1 MPAVILYGPPAAGKD
16 TITDALTTM
25 NQSYQLFRRM
35 KVGAGRT
42 DGYRMTTLSGVERLR
57 SMGGMIWETH
67 RYDAL
72 YIIDRMT
79 LVEMLTTCIP
89 VIHLG
94 EAEAVRAVTRSVE
107 TQWVTAWLWCPRGIA
122 AKRISARGTGD
133 TAARMH
139 VWDETG
145 ALPEAHIVINTAE
158 IRPAGAAA
166 TIHHRVQAKLR
177 RRNGTTNPLK
187 LTSSQV
193 TGSTMLSNG

>member
-25 NQSYQLFRRM
+25 NRNYQLFRRL

-42 DGYRMTTLSGVERLR
+42 DGYRMATLPDVERLR
-57 SMGGMIWETH
+57 SMGGLIWETH

-79 LVEMLTTCIP
+79 LVEMVTTCIP
-89 VIHLG
+89 VMHLG

-107 TQWVTAWLWCPRGIA
+107 TQWVTVWLWCPRDIA

-133 TAARMH
+133 TAARLH

-145 ALPEAHIVINTAE
+145 ALPEAHLVINTAE
-158 IRPAGAAA
+158 VRPADAAA
-166 TIHHRVQAKLR
+166 AIHHRVQAKLS
-177 RRNGTTNPLK
+177 GTP
-187 LTSSQV
+187 SPDGV
-193 TGSTMLSNG
+193 